1 MGSLKLD
8 FKLWRC
14 SAIQP
19 GNHIATINFIQ
30 SFTKNIIINRRTG
43 ETMSELAGVFQLTH
57 SSSDVTN
64 RVLWRLL
71 VSKQDNLNINDRSN
85 IALMVS

>member
-1 MGSLKLD
+1 
-8 FKLWRC
+8 
-14 SAIQP
+14 
-19 GNHIATINFIQ
+19 
-30 SFTKNIIINRRTG
+30 
-43 ETMSELAGVFQLTH
+43 MSELAGVFQLTH